1 MTAGG
6 RDDPGSHHSW
16 RENGRMH
23 FSQQRWADPRHAERV
38 TGHLHTA
45 TSRLEALG
53 QPLGAWNQ
61 GCSGRYEVAL
71 LRLINPPCRA
81 SGQWTAQLSA
91 KAWDVQCVEQPA
103 SEQTENR
110 GLNHQVAS
118 QVLMESSYTNYGPE
132 YSIASSGSDRVECIY
147 SGFFGA
153 KPIIVFG

>member
-103 SEQTENR
+103 SEQTENSKSTPVKTEVQATVQE
-110 GLNHQVAS
+110 LSEKMV
-118 QVLMESSYTNYGPE
+118 
-132 YSIASSGSDRVECIY
+132 SIHL
-147 SGFFGA
+147 
-153 KPIIVFG
+153 